1 MNGLK
6 ISDPEVYDAIVN
18 EIKREQDK
26 IVLIASENYA
36 SRAVMETQ
44 GSIFTNKYAEGYP
57 NRRYYGGC
65 EYADIVE
72 SLAIERAK
80 ELFGAEHVN
89 VQPHSGTQAN
99 MAVFFAMLKPKD
111 RILGLSLSHGG
122 HLSHGSHVNFSGIVY
137 KSFSYGVE
145 KKSGLID
152 YEKVRKMAKRHNPK
166 LITAGAS
173 AYSRTIDFKILSE
186 IAKEADAY
194 LMADIAHIAG
204 LVATQNHPSPVPYAD
219 FVTTTTH
226 KTLKGPR
233 GGMVMCKAEYAKA
246 IDKTVFP
253 GMQGGPLMHV
263 IAAKAVAF
271 KEALTPE
278 FKRYQLQIV
287 KNARELA
294 DGLMSRGFKIFS
306 GGTDTHLMLIDLSNK
321 HITGSEAET
330 ALDLAGIT
338 VNKNSIPHD
347 KRPPTVTSGIRVGT
361 PIVTSR
367 KMREPEMVTIANLI
381 ARVLED
387 PQNSTVIKNVKDK
400 VAALCKKY
408 PVYEDIEV

>member
-6 ISDPEVYDAIVN
+6 KSDPEVYDAIIK

-36 SRAVMETQ
+36 SRAVMEAQ

-72 SLAIERAK
+72 SLAVERAK

-152 YEKVRKMAKRHNPK
+152 YEKVRKMAKRHKPK

-173 AYSRTIDFKILSE
+173 AYSRIIDFKILSE

-321 HITGSEAET
+321 NITGSEAET